1 MATVTPLL
9 SDSTAPVA
17 STHATPTAGTVATPA
32 PVRAAESDPS
42 PVSPASVAKS
52 MTITDLC
59 KFLRALPDPKAPIHG
74 ASEIKTMPITFA
86 LVDGTVTQAEAWGDS
101 FNIADFKP
109 KYIDHNLAI
118 SFNGDS
124 VPADVLLAAMEPCLA
139 KHAHVRV
146 CVNRRRAVVGKP
158 PAVAI
163 PVDCLPFKKD
173 PTTMADLAMTRE
185 ALRVAES
192 LAAMGTYDGRVIAA
206 TGSTLMPRHWEETR
220 FFVDGTLLQSLSE
233 CLPNL
238 HNHDMLTLFVAVG
251 PTHDEAAEKGHGR
264 LIIRMPIPG
273 LTYAMLVDAYGRSC
287 LGCPLSSISRTWRLP
302 TLRPRPQSRRR
313 PKYPGV
319 FHARMPLSRRCSSRA
334 CFSFFFACIRSLLV
348 HAKNAMQYLLFFP
361 F

>member
-273 LTYAMLVDAYGRSC
+273 LTYAMLVDAYGPQLPRVSIVKH
-287 LGCPLSSISRTWRLP
+287 LQDMAAANVASST
-302 TLRPRPQSRRR
+302 
-313 PKYPGV
+313 
-319 FHARMPLSRRCSSRA
+319 
-334 CFSFFFACIRSLLV
+334 
-348 HAKNAMQYLLFFP
+348 AKPSAP
-361 F
+361 